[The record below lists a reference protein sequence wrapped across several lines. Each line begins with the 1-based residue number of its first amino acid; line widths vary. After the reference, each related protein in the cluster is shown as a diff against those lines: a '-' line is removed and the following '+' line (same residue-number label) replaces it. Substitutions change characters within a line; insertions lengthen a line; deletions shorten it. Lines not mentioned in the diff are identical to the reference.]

1 MSVQAIQQRLDA
13 RKYRS
18 EDEEDQALREITQEV
33 VLAALGRGN
42 FFTNALFQG
51 GTCLRIFH
59 GLNRFSEDL
68 DFILREPD
76 PTFQWGDH
84 LGRVEQELRAY
95 GYRFEIVDRSS
106 ADAAV
111 KKAFLKDDSLGK
123 VLELQFAFRR
133 GPLAKIRIKFEIDTN
148 PPAASGVALAY
159 LDFPFLSAVS
169 IQDEP
174 TLFAG
179 KLHALLC
186 REYIKGRDWFDFLWY
201 TGRGTLVNYP
211 FLSAALEQVGPWKSK
226 GETVNI
232 DWLAKELS
240 EAIARLDCEK
250 AVKDVERF
258 LPASELPSLDL
269 WSRDLFT
276 YQLEKWLAAQHR
288 SG

>member
-1 MSVQAIQQRLDA
+1 MSIQIIQDRLDKQLWETQLA
-13 RKYRS
+13 
-18 EDEEDQALREITQEV
+18 EQQALREITQEII
-33 VLAALGRGN
+33 LAALGRGD
-42 FFTNALFQG
+42 FFKHALLQG

-84 LGRVEQELRAY
+84 LARVEQELSAY
-95 GYRFEIVDRSS
+95 GYRFEIADRSR

-111 KKAFLKDDSLGK
+111 KKAFRKDDSLGK
-123 VLELQFAFRR
+123 VLELRFAFRK
-133 GPLAKIRIKFEIDTN
+133 GPLAKIRIKLEIDTN
-148 PPAASGVALAY
+148 PPSASGVALEY
-159 LDFPFLSAVS
+159 TDFPFLSAVS
-169 IQDEP
+169 TQDMP

-201 TGRGTLVNYP
+201 TGRGTPVNYA

-232 DWLAKELS
+232 DWLAKELG
-240 EAIARLDCEK
+240 EAIARLDLGQ
-250 AVKDVERF
+250 AAKDVERF

-269 WSRDLFT
+269 WSKDLFT
-276 YQLEKWLAAQHR
+276 RQLKKWIAAQHR
-288 SG
+288 MG

>member
-1 MSVQAIQQRLDA
+1 MSVQAIQQRLNA
-13 RKYRS
+13 REYRS

-33 VLAALGRGN
+33 ILAALGRGD

-68 DFILREPD
+68 DFILRDPD
-76 PTFQWGDH
+76 PTFRWGDH
-84 LGRVEQELRAY
+84 LARVEQELRAY
-95 GYRFEIVDRSS
+95 GYRFEIVDRTK

-123 VLELQFAFRR
+123 VLELQFAFRK
-133 GPLAKIRIKFEIDTN
+133 GPLAKIRIKLEIDTN
-148 PPAASGVALAY
+148 PPAASGVALEY
-159 LDFPFLSAVS
+159 MDFPFLSAVS
-169 IQDEP
+169 IQDMP

-201 TGRGTLVNYP
+201 TGRGTPVNYA
-211 FLSAALEQVGPWKSK
+211 FLSAALEQVGPWTSK

-232 DWLAKELS
+232 DWLAKELGG
-240 EAIARLDCEK
+240 AIDQLDLGQ
-250 AVKDVERF
+250 AAKDVERF
-258 LPASELPSLDL
+258 LPASELPSLNL
-269 WSRDLFT
+269 WSRDLFLR
-276 YQLEKWLAAQHR
+276 QLDKWRAAQPD
-288 SG
+288 